1 MAIYVCFG
9 HIDRCNIKTAVLIT
23 FFHVFIVWFLHN
35 ASFVLLSGNN
45 SQFPETKSIAF
56 SILKKAITQTPFQIQ
71 L

>member
-9 HIDRCNIKTAVLIT
+9 LIDQYNIKTNLLIT
-23 FFHVFIVWFLHN
+23 IFHVFIVWFLHT

-45 SQFPETKSIAF
+45 LQFPETKSIAF
-56 SILKKAITQTPFQIQ
+56 SILKKTITQTPFEIQ

>member
-9 HIDRCNIKTAVLIT
+9 HIHQYNIKTAVLAKI
-23 FFHVFIVWFLHN
+23 FHVFIVWFLHT

-56 SILKKAITQTPFQIQ
+56 SILKKAITQTPF
-71 L
+71 